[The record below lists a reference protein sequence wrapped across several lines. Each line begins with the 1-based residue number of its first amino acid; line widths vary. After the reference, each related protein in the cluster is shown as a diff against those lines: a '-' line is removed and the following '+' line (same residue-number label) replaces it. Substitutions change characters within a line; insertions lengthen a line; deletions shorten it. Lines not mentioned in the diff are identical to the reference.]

1 MRSLL
6 ALLAVL
12 VALAPGAT
20 AQNER
25 WRAQPSFRNVQALGA
40 SETAVWAGT
49 EGGVYSYTP
58 ATGEI
63 ERFTPVQGLS
73 RVDVKAIAY
82 DGARDVVWIGY
93 ADGVLDR
100 LDVGTGAV
108 RPFFDIAQATR
119 FSARGINRIDV
130 AADSLL
136 ISTEFG
142 VVVFDA
148 ARGEVSD
155 TYERFGTL
163 AAATSVGDV
172 LAAPLPD
179 GQPGLWVGTSQGV
192 AYAPAT
198 TPNFREPSA
207 WTVDPEA
214 PDDVLSLGF
223 FNGAFSP
230 ARNGSRIRVPGGD
243 RAGRG
248 LPAGSGRR
256 VGALPHRQESL
267 TNWILSD
274 GGTSSPCYLSRSR
287 CWMMRSA
294 CGGSSV
300 EGSIRV
306 ASGHARP

>member
-223 FNGAFSP
+223 FNGSVFAGQERVTNP
-230 ARNGSRIRVPGGD
+230 GTGQVIVPGGGY
-243 RAGRG
+243 RRG
-248 LPAGSGRR
+248 ADGVWELF
-256 VGALPHRQESL
+256 LTEQESL

-274 GGTSSPCYLSRSR
+274 GGLIAVSTVSDRAVA
-287 CWMMRSA
+287 MMTA
-294 CGGSSV
+294 
-300 EGSIRV
+300 E
-306 ASGHARP
+306 